1 VEVRLD
7 VVQQRLELER
17 LLGQQHVELLE
28 LELEQVLEQLSEPR
42 WHRRNQERL

>member
-28 LELEQVLEQLSEPR
+28 LEQVLEQLSEPR

>member
-28 LELEQVLEQLSEPR
+28 LEQVLEQLSEPR
-42 WHRRNQERL
+42 WHRRNQGRL

>member
-1 VEVRLD
+1 MEVRLD

-28 LELEQVLEQLSEPR
+28 LEQVLEQLSEPR

>member
-28 LELEQVLEQLSEPR
+28 LELEQLSEPR